1 MELEIEQSRQAA
13 FIEKN
18 FRNAFIASAHIQ
30 RQYNKS
36 QYVFSKIPH
45 PIFNCVVEAIASEHD
60 VEKTIHC
67 IWEDYQKNNIP
78 HCWWIT
84 QRSKPTN
91 FATHLEQLGF
101 QKGPTYRGMHLNLK
115 KINIPSQSSPHIRIE
130 QVTRLEDFDDWIKP
144 LEECFEL
151 PKEVAIAFAECY
163 KNLHEKNNQFINYM
177 AFYED
182 KLAGVATLF
191 LDKDSAGL
199 YSGAVLPKFRNKGI
213 ITHLLNTLLTEARN
227 QGIENVVT
235 HVNEGTHNI
244 TLKAGF
250 REYLQLQ
257 AYLSPPDDMLKFKN
271 LAH

>member
-1 MELEIEQSRQAA
+1 MKLEPENSRQAVL
-13 FIEKN
+13 IEKN

-30 RQYNKS
+30 KQHNKS

-45 PIFNCVVEAIASEHD
+45 PIFNCVLEAIASEHD
-60 VEKTIHC
+60 VEKTIHY
-67 IWEDYQKNNIP
+67 IWEDYQKNNTP

-84 QRSKPTN
+84 QRSEPRN
-91 FATHLEQLGF
+91 FSAHLEHLGF
-101 QKGPTYRGMHLNLK
+101 QKGPIYRGMHLNLQK
-115 KINIPSQSSPHIRIE
+115 TNIPSQSSPYIRIK

-151 PKEVAIAFAECY
+151 SKEVAVAFAECY
-163 KNLHEKNNQFINYM
+163 KNLHEKNNQFINYT
-177 AFYED
+177 AFYEN

-191 LDKDSAGL
+191 LDKDSVGL
-199 YSGAVLPKFRNKGI
+199 YSGAVVPKFRKKGI
-213 ITHLLNTLLTEARN
+213 ITHLLNTLLIEARN
-227 QGIENVVT
+227 QGNEDVVT

-257 AYLSPPDDMLKFKN
+257 SYLSP
-271 LAH
+271 